1 MCIRDRQV
9 DILVDPEM
17 KVRQAQKLG
26 QKAKVLLEEIQD
38 IQLADIHLELQD
50 YEQHFVPE

>member
-1 MCIRDRQV
+1 
-9 DILVDPEM
+9 M

-26 QKAKVLLEEIQD
+26 QKAKILLEEIQD